1 MTKTFGL
8 DLLEAALTASPALF
22 AQQSDFA
29 FLLRD
34 HVCALLIRMY
44 SPFVKV
50 HPSRNVL
57 DSFNTVI

>member
-50 HPSRNVL
+50 CAR
-57 DSFNTVI
+57 FIT